1 MPNEPISR
9 SLPLLVLA
17 AAIAAGASL
26 GASAGCGAA
35 DHTATLRRLSAAMTA
50 EVASPEILE
59 DHNRLVE
66 DVVSSGALEGLFQRE
81 VTERIGRGQ
90 ECGSSELCAD
100 HGFRP
105 TDWMYDVGHAPGDP
119 GLPAGPTLVVG
130 FDTSGRV
137 IDTYYRTR
145 R

>member
-1 MPNEPISR
+1 MARMKNAWLLLATSIS
-9 SLPLLVLA
+9 
-17 AAIAAGASL
+17 IAP
-26 GASAGCGAA
+26 GCGAA
-35 DHTATLRRLSAAMTA
+35 VDRTATLARLHDAIGA
-50 EVASPEILE
+50 EVTDETVLE

-66 DVVSSGALEGLFQRE
+66 DVVSSGVLEGLFQRE

-105 TDWMYDVGHAPGDP
+105 TDWMYDIGHAPGDP
-119 GLPAGPTLVVG
+119 DLAAGPTLIVG

-137 IDTYYRTR
+137 VDTYYRTR

>member
-1 MPNEPISR
+1 MKRLNDLLLAVLGLGVAALG
-9 SLPLLVLA
+9 SL
-17 AAIAAGASL
+17 AGST
-26 GASAGCGAA
+26 GCGAAA
-35 DHTATLRRLSAAMTA
+35 DHTATLRRLHEAMTA
-50 EVASPEILE
+50 EVASSEILE

-119 GLPAGPTLVVG
+119 GLAAGPTLVVG

>member
-1 MPNEPISR
+1 MTSPTRPTSA
-9 SLPLLVLA
+9 SAPVFFLA
-17 AAIAAGASL
+17 AGLAGAL
-26 GASAGCGAA
+26 AAGCGAAA
-35 DHTATLRRLSAAMTA
+35 DHTATLRRLHEAMSA
-50 EVASPEILE
+50 EVASPEVLE

-90 ECGSSELCAD
+90 TCGSSELCAD

-105 TDWMYDVGHAPGDP
+105 TDWIYDVGHAPGDP
-119 GLPAGPTLVVG
+119 DLPAGPTLVVG
-130 FDTSGRV
+130 FDSSGRV

>member
-1 MPNEPISR
+1 MQNASTHNLAPI
-9 SLPLLVLA
+9 LFLA
-17 AAIAAGASL
+17 AAIAT
-26 GASAGCGAA
+26 GASAGCGAAA
-35 DHTATLRRLSAAMTA
+35 DHTATLRRLHEAMTA
-50 EVASPEILE
+50 EVASSEILE

-90 ECGSSELCAD
+90 DCGSSELCAD

-105 TDWMYDVGHAPGDP
+105 TDWIYDVGHAPGDP
-119 GLPAGPTLVVG
+119 DLPAGPTLVVG

>member
-1 MPNEPISR
+1 MSKAALLF
-9 SLPLLVLA
+9 SLSVLA
-17 AAIAAGASL
+17 A
-26 GASAGCGAA
+26 GCGAAA
-35 DHTATLRRLSAAMTA
+35 DHTATLRRLHDAISA
-50 EVASPEILE
+50 EVADDVVLE

-81 VTERIGRGQ
+81 VVERIGRGQ
-90 ECGSSELCAD
+90 DCGGSELCAD

-119 GLPAGPTLVVG
+119 DLPAGPTLVVG

-137 IDTYYRTR
+137 VDTYYRTR

>member
-1 MPNEPISR
+1 MTSPTRHTATQP
-9 SLPLLVLA
+9 PAFFLA
-17 AAIAAGASL
+17 AATAGVWVASC
-26 GASAGCGAA
+26 GAAA
-35 DHTATLRRLSAAMTA
+35 DHTATLRRLHEAMSA
-50 EVASPEILE
+50 EVASSEVLE

-90 ECGSSELCAD
+90 TCGTSELCAE

-105 TDWMYDVGHAPGDP
+105 TDWIYDVGHAPGDP
-119 GLPAGPTLVVG
+119 DLPAGPTLVVG
-130 FDTSGRV
+130 FDSSGRV

>member
-1 MPNEPISR
+1 MNNDPGGTRSAFALTISTA
-9 SLPLLVLA
+9 LFGLA
-17 AAIAAGASL
+17 VG
-26 GASAGCGAA
+26 AGCGAAA
-35 DHTATLRRLSAAMTA
+35 DHTATLRRLHEAIGA
-50 EVASPEILE
+50 EVASSVVLE
-59 DHNRLVE
+59 EHNRLVE

-90 ECGSSELCAD
+90 ECGSSDLCAS

-119 GLPAGPTLVVG
+119 DLPAGPTLVVG